1 MLKGRDLTVVVDWF
15 TENRVV
21 FMQFQEHV
29 TIDDMVEAS
38 YEGHA
43 HTILGDAPVHILVDA
58 RKVKTFPLNARL
70 MNERLPA
77 HPAPERVGCVLVVT
91 PDNALMRLV
100 TLLFTQ
106 FKLVKHKFR
115 VFTDIDSAIQFLYE
129 NDDQLSKMAKS

>member
-1 MLKGRDLTVVVDWF
+1 MAVIVDWF
-15 TENRVV
+15 IENHVI

-43 HTILGDAPVHILVDA
+43 HIALGDAPIHILVDA
-58 RKVKTFPLNARL
+58 RKVKTFPLNTRL

-77 HPAPERVGCVLVVT
+77 HPAPERVGWVLVVT

-106 FKLVKHKFR
+106 FKLMKHKFR

-129 NDDQLSKMAKS
+129 KDDRLSDAAKP